1 MSILTNILYWLSTG
15 MLTPVVLLLL
25 IAFGWALMLIGDIYG
40 QFVRRL
46 GARQSATTLSDAARN
61 NQLSDI
67 NPDASVHANSTLR
80 RTVAA
85 LIEQEWHEIH
95 GDKIICDYEADCRR
109 SVESAVLL
117 MRVGPMLGLM
127 GTLIPMGPALVGLAA
142 GDIASMAQNM
152 QVAFSTTVLGIFVGA
167 VGLVAQLLM
176 KRWYQ
181 SDSELLRYLLEAK
194 NSETNKVAEAHQDN
208 NHEEAA

>member
-1 MSILTNILYWLSTG
+1 
-15 MLTPVVLLLL
+15 
-25 IAFGWALMLIGDIYG
+25 
-40 QFVRRL
+40 
-46 GARQSATTLSDAARN
+46 
-61 NQLSDI
+61 
-67 NPDASVHANSTLR
+67 
-80 RTVAA
+80 
-85 LIEQEWHEIH
+85 
-95 GDKIICDYEADCRR
+95 
-109 SVESAVLL
+109 
-117 MRVGPMLGLM
+117 
-127 GTLIPMGPALVGLAA
+127 MGPALVGLAA